1 MRHHQIDSHVRTT
14 PLTPSCSLT
23 LAPDD
28 PTGTF
33 SGPASHTKCDMQIRP
48 KIGCQ
53 TVSTW
58 MLGPSHS
65 TTLRSRVHHSRV
77 HHSATAD
84 AQNPIRHGTYAG
96 CQTLAA
102 CLPLLPPS
110 SPSLPCSPPSPPPQK
125 AGQELRSLYLGHSSH
140 DNQIGSRARN
150 TPPTRSCSPTLH
162 PTTQPGL
169 PMPDIPTSNVKCD
182 SPITA
187 GSTFIPQQPQFQSSG
202 SSWFPQSADLLPFAH
217 TAFY

>member
-1 MRHHQIDSHVRTT
+1 MPDIPTSNVKCGFVHNLAVNSSCEASPNRLACPHHATNPFLLAH
-14 PLTPSCSLT
+14 P
-23 LAPDD
+23 APDD

-125 AGQELRSLYLGHSSH
+125 AAVKSSALSIL
-140 DNQIGSRARN
+140 N
-150 TPPTRSCSPTLH
+150 
-162 PTTQPGL
+162 
-169 PMPDIPTSNVKCD
+169 
-182 SPITA
+182 
-187 GSTFIPQQPQFQSSG
+187 
-202 SSWFPQSADLLPFAH
+202 
-217 TAFY
+217 